1 MATEGAPQGAPFLC
15 LFANLGRVMSL
26 YAEFLPDAKE
36 MIADFGVA
44 GSANSGAI
52 TFLCM
57 ITDPAVMT
65 VLEAGGYCERTQ
77 YNVRL
82 PAATAS
88 WSLPDGSNGASSA
101 IISGGS
107 PVAAFAQGKKIMAGG
122 KTVRITTQTYKPG
135 SAWLT
140 LVVIDDNQ

>member
-1 MATEGAPQGAPFLC
+1 
-15 LFANLGRVMSL
+15 MSL
-26 YAEFLPDAKE
+26 YSEFLPDAKE

-52 TFLCM
+52 TFKCL
-57 ITDPAVMT
+57 ISDPAVQT
-65 VLEAGGYCERTQ
+65 VLEAGGYMERTQ

-88 WSLPDGSNGASSA
+88 WSLPDGSIGASTA
-101 IISGGS
+101 IIVSGS
-107 PVAAFAQGKKIMAGG
+107 PIPSLTQGKKIVAGG
-122 KTVRITTQTYKPG
+122 KTVRITTQTYKPA
-135 SAWLT
+135 SAWVT

>member
-1 MATEGAPQGAPFLC
+1 
-15 LFANLGRVMSL
+15 MSL
-26 YAEFLPDAKE
+26 YGEFLTDAKE
-36 MIADFGVA
+36 VVNDFGVP

-52 TFLCM
+52 TFSCM
-57 ITDPAVMT
+57 ITDPAVAT

-77 YNVRL
+77 YLVRL

-88 WSLPDGSNGASSA
+88 WTKPDGSIGASTA

-107 PVAAFAQGKKIMAGG
+107 PIPSLAQGKKIVAGG

-135 SAWLT
+135 SAWVT

>member
-1 MATEGAPQGAPFLC
+1 
-15 LFANLGRVMSL
+15 MSL
-26 YAEFLPDAKE
+26 YSEFLPDAKE

-52 TFLCM
+52 TFTCL
-57 ITDPAVMT
+57 ISDPAVQT
-65 VLEAGGYCERTQ
+65 VLEAGGYMERTQ

-88 WSLPDGSNGASSA
+88 WSLPDGSIGASTA
-101 IISGGS
+101 IIVSGS
-107 PVAAFAQGKKIMAGG
+107 PIPSLAQGKKIVAGG
-122 KTVRITTQTYKPG
+122 KNVRITTQTYKPG
-135 SAWLT
+135 SAWVT

>member
-1 MATEGAPQGAPFLC
+1 
-15 LFANLGRVMSL
+15 MSL
-26 YAEFLPDAKE
+26 YSEFLPDAKE

-52 TFLCM
+52 TFTCL
-57 ITDPAVMT
+57 ISDPAVQT
-65 VLEAGGYCERTQ
+65 VLEAGGYMERTQ

-88 WSLPDGSNGASSA
+88 WSLPDGSTGASTA
-101 IISGGS
+101 IIVGGS
-107 PVAAFAQGKKIMAGG
+107 PIASLAQGKKIVAGG
-122 KTVRITTQTYKPG
+122 KNVRITTQTYKPG
-135 SAWLT
+135 SAWVT

>member
-1 MATEGAPQGAPFLC
+1 
-15 LFANLGRVMSL
+15 MSL
-26 YAEFLPDAKE
+26 YSEFLPDAKE

-52 TFLCM
+52 TFKCL
-57 ITDPAVMT
+57 ISDPAVQT
-65 VLEAGGYCERTQ
+65 VLEAGGYMERTQ

-88 WSLPDGSNGASSA
+88 WSLPDGSTGASTA
-101 IISGGS
+101 IIVSGS
-107 PVAAFAQGKKIMAGG
+107 PIASLAQGKKIVAGG
-122 KTVRITTQTYKPG
+122 KNVRITTQTYKPG
-135 SAWLT
+135 SAWVT

>member
-1 MATEGAPQGAPFLC
+1 
-15 LFANLGRVMSL
+15 MSL

-52 TFLCM
+52 TFKCL
-57 ITDPAVMT
+57 ISDPAVQT
-65 VLEAGGYCERTQ
+65 VLEAGGYMERTQ
-77 YNVRL
+77 YNVRI

-88 WSLPDGSNGASSA
+88 WSLPDGSTGASTA
-101 IISGGS
+101 IIVSGS
-107 PVAAFAQGKKIMAGG
+107 PIASLAQGKKIVAGG
-122 KTVRITTQTYKPG
+122 KTVRITSQTYKPA
-135 SAWLT
+135 SAWVT

>member
-1 MATEGAPQGAPFLC
+1 
-15 LFANLGRVMSL
+15 MSL

-52 TFLCM
+52 TFKCL
-57 ITDPAVMT
+57 ISDPAVQT
-65 VLEAGGYCERTQ
+65 VLEAGGYMERTQ

-88 WSLPDGSNGASSA
+88 WSLPDGSIGASSA
-101 IISGGS
+101 IIVSGS
-107 PVAAFAQGKKIMAGG
+107 PIPSLAQGKKIVAGG
-122 KTVRITTQTYKPG
+122 KNVRVTTQTYKPG
-135 SAWLT
+135 SAWVT

>member
-1 MATEGAPQGAPFLC
+1 
-15 LFANLGRVMSL
+15 MSL

-52 TFLCM
+52 TVKCL
-57 ITDPAVMT
+57 ISDPAVQT
-65 VLEAGGYCERTQ
+65 VLESGGYMERTQ

-88 WSLPDGSNGASSA
+88 WSLPDGSVGASSA
-101 IISGGS
+101 IIVGGS
-107 PVAAFAQGKKIMAGG
+107 PIPSLAQGKKIVAGG
-122 KTVRITTQTYKPG
+122 KNVRVTTQTYKPG
-135 SAWLT
+135 SAWVT